1 MPPLATVPTQMP
13 DQYIERS
20 INNFTINGLNTI
32 YKVIKE
38 DSIKNTSNFSPKL
51 ERIKNEINSYSML
64 VPGWDGEES
73 EAIPKQ
79 VVFNAL
85 SFVSSL
91 GSFLELIDQDYIYPT
106 GDGTIVIDFQNDLK
120 DLVSVEIRRSSVGYF
135 FQTQGHVAEVNSE
148 NFIGFN
154 SLPPKV
160 AKAIR
165 KVWERKL
172 PGDSNIY

>member
-1 MPPLATVPTQMP
+1 MPPLAALPTQMP
-13 DQYIERS
+13 DQYIERRV
-20 INNFTINGLNTI
+20 NNSTINGLSSISTI
-32 YKVIKE
+32 VKE
-38 DSIKNTSNFSPKL
+38 NPVTKTSNFSPEL
-51 ERIKNEINSYSML
+51 ERIKNEINSYSRL
-64 VPGWDGEES
+64 VAGWDGEDS
-73 EAIPKQ
+73 EPIPKQ
-79 VVFNAL
+79 VVLNAV

-106 GDGTIVIDFQNDLK
+106 GDGTIVIDFQNDFK

-148 NFIGFN
+148 NFIGIH

-172 PGDSNIY
+172 PVDSKRY